1 MKKRY
6 LQIIIFFT
14 VGMLMGKGTGSYYKL
29 PSLEFTDLDYGF
41 PMQTIQLGNIDLAY
55 IDQGEGPE
63 TILMIHGLGS
73 YARAWTK
80 NIEVLA
86 KTHRVI
92 AVDLPGYG
100 HSSKGYYEYSMSF
113 NADVLRTLIDT
124 LGVGPVT
131 LAGHSMGGQIAMT
144 LALESPELV
153 KGLVLISPAGFERF
167 NEGESAWMKNVMTPE
182 LVRDTPVRA
191 IAQNVSINFYAFPED
206 ASWMITDRIQ
216 LRGASDF
223 YNYCFAVS
231 KNVEGMLRGIVWDRL
246 DQISQPTLVLFG
258 ANDALIPNR
267 FLHPGWTKDIA
278 EIAHEI
284 PNAQVNV
291 IPKCGHFVQLDA
303 PDVANQL
310 ILDFLKGARTTP

>member
-1 MKKRY
+1 MKY
-6 LQIIIFFT
+6 LQLLVISIL
-14 VGMLMGKGTGSYYKL
+14 LMGSVMSAGTGTYYKL
-29 PSLEFTDLDYGF
+29 PAMEFQDLDYGY
-41 PMQTIQLGNIDLAY
+41 PLKTIQLGNVDLAY
-55 IDQGEGPE
+55 IDEGSGPE
-63 TILMIHGLGS
+63 TILLVHGLGS

-80 NIEVLA
+80 NIDALA
-86 KTHRVI
+86 QNFRVI

-113 NADVLRTLIDT
+113 NADVLRHLIDSLA
-124 LGVGPVT
+124 LGSVT
-131 LAGHSMGGQIAMT
+131 LAGHSMGGQISMT

-153 KGLVLISPAGFERF
+153 DRLILISPAGFERF
-167 NEGESAWMKNVMTPE
+167 DEGESAWMKDIMTPE

-191 IAQNVSINFYAFPED
+191 IDKNVRINFYDFPED
-206 ASWMITDRIQ
+206 AAWMITDRIQ

-231 KNVEGMLRGIVWDRL
+231 KNVEGMLRGIVWDKL

-267 FLHPGWTKDIA
+267 FLHPGWTKEIA
-278 EIAHEI
+278 EIAEEI
-284 PNAQVNV
+284 PNSTITV

-303 PDVANQL
+303 FEATNQA
-310 ILDFLKGARTTP
+310 IKDFLK

>member
-1 MKKRY
+1 MKILKH
-6 LQIIIFFT
+6 IFVFMVVIGT
-14 VGMLMGKGTGSYYKL
+14 LMGAGTGSYYKL
-29 PSLEFTDLDYGF
+29 PSLEFDELDYGF
-41 PMQTIQLGNIDLAY
+41 PVQTIQLGNVELGY
-55 IDQGEGPE
+55 IEQGEGPK
-63 TILMIHGLGS
+63 TILLIHGLGS

-86 KTHRVI
+86 ETHRVI

-113 NADVLRTLIDT
+113 NADVLRHLIAELN
-124 LGVGPVT
+124 LGTVT
-131 LAGHSMGGQIAMT
+131 VAGHSMGGQIAMT
-144 LALESPELV
+144 LALESPDLV
-153 KGLVLISPAGFERF
+153 DRLILISPAGFERF

-191 IAQNVSINFYAFPED
+191 IAKNVSINFYEFPED
-206 ASWMITDRIQ
+206 AAWMITDRIQ

-231 KNVEGMLRGIVWDRL
+231 KNVEGMLRGIVWDKL
-246 DQISQPTLVLFG
+246 DKISQPTLVLFG

-267 FLHPGWTKDIA
+267 FLHPGWTKEIA
-278 EIAHEI
+278 EIAKEI
-284 PNAQVNV
+284 PNSTITV

-303 PDVANQL
+303 YEAANTAM
-310 ILDFLKGARTTP
+310 LDFLK